1 MVIKEFDE
9 SLSFAKP
16 AFYKIPE
23 EKQQRI
29 IAIAKKEFAE
39 NGLTSTNINI
49 VAKKADISIGSLYNY
64 FETKE
69 NLFLTVAHQGLKE
82 MVDSVMIAMS
92 FSVNFIDSF
101 KDFLK
106 VLIRFIKEERE
117 LSLIYNDVAY
127 RADPEVTL
135 STRKYAKENLINIY
149 HSTIKRA
156 QEEGYVRNDVDFRV
170 ITFILDAIFSSIRLA
185 YTSDDENSLC
195 VFVDEELRDDID
207 FFADEICKV
216 LLRAFSAKSREQ

>member
-16 AFYKIPE
+16 AFYKISE

-29 IAIAKKEFAE
+29 IKIAKKEFAE

-49 VAKKADISIGSLYNY
+49 VAKKADISVGSLYNY

-92 FSVNFIDSF
+92 FTVNFIDSF

-106 VLIRFIKEERE
+106 VLIRFIQEERE

-135 STRKYAKENLINIY
+135 STRKYAKENLLNIY

-156 QEEGYVRNDVDFRV
+156 QNEGYVRKDVDFRV
-170 ITFILDAIFSSIRLA
+170 VTFLLDAIFSSIRLA

-195 VFVDEELRDDID
+195 VFLDKELMENTDL
-207 FFADEICKV
+207 FADELCKI
-216 LLRAFSAKSREQ
+216 LLTAFSPENEN